1 MTDETGSLVLEHL
14 WAIRADI
21 SALKDDMCG
30 VLSAQSAFRHD
41 MHAQSIH
48 IQQVKEDVALVKVR
62 LDRIERRFDL
72 VDAK

>member
-1 MTDETGSLVLEHL
+1 MTNETASLVLEHL
-14 WAIRADI
+14 RVIRADI
-21 SALKDDMCG
+21 SALKDDMRG
-30 VLSAQSAFRHD
+30 VLSEQSAFRHD

-48 IQQVKEDVALVKVR
+48 IQQVQEDVASVKLR